1 MLNNLKELLQNA
13 QLQAQ
18 IKAAANQAEVVK
30 LLVVAGAEK
39 GYSLTVDSV
48 NQLLNEL
55 NTGSNELSEDE
66 LLGVSGGK
74 PVICYTKRCTTF

>member
-18 IKAAANQAEVVK
+18 IKAAANQGEVVK
-30 LLVVAGAEK
+30 LLVIAGAEK

-48 NQLLNEL
+48 SQLLNEL
-55 NTGSNELSEDE
+55 KAGSNELSEEE

-74 PVICYTKRCTTF
+74 PYICYTKRCTTF